1 MPSAMQPRLPYSEST
16 ARAIDAEIEQL
27 LDDAH
32 GRVRATLAEKRS
44 LLDALAQ
51 ALLEKE
57 TLDRAALDAVLQRQ
71 EPGAIRQV
79 SGVKY

>member
-1 MPSAMQPRLPYSEST
+1 MQPRLAYSENT
-16 ARAIDAEIEQL
+16 ARAIDSEIEQL

-32 GRVRATLAEKRS
+32 TRVRVTLADKRP

-57 TLDRAALDAVLQRQ
+57 TVDRAALDAVLQRHDSGQ
-71 EPGAIRQV
+71 DSGAIRQV
-79 SGVKY
+79 SGAAY